1 MNSETIILAILLFSF
16 LGLIILIFRKIPIL
30 VNLPAVAGEGF
41 ISKIKSRIKE
51 SPGFKNFSF
60 EIFLQK
66 IISQIRVLSLKTD
79 HKTFSW
85 LQKLREKTQKK
96 KLEDGK
102 YWEEI
107 KNSTDLKK

>member
-1 MNSETIILAILLFSF
+1 MSFETIIFTIFLLSL
-16 LGLIILIFRKIPIL
+16 LGLVILIFRKIPIL
-30 VNLPAVAGEGF
+30 VSLPAVAGEGF

-51 SPGFKNFSF
+51 TPGFKNFSF

-79 HKTFSW
+79 HKTFNW
-85 LQKLREKTQKK
+85 LKTLRAKTQKK